1 MIQFENYDLEILW
14 LKRRIFFIEKLNKLY
29 TDDADAAEMAEL
41 GKEFSKV
48 EKPSDLVA
56 RLKEIYGEDLP

>member
-1 MIQFENYDLEILW
+1 MIYFEQADLEILW
-14 LKRRIFFIEKLNKLY
+14 LKRRIFFIEQLNQLY
-29 TDDADAAEMAEL
+29 LDDDDVAEMSEL
-41 GKEFSKV
+41 GKTFRQV